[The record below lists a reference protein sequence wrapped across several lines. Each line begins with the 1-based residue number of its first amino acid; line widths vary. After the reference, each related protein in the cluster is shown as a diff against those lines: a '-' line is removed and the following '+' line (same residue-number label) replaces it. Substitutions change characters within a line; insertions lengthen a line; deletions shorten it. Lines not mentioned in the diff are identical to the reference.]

1 MRHCVTSQ
9 IEWSCF
15 FILYCDQER
24 GVIMKKFNKNM
35 LAHLNAA
42 NKQSTQ
48 TVESKFNTN
57 KKGIKDLEKV
67 GVIL

>member
-1 MRHCVTSQ
+1 
-9 IEWSCF
+9 
-15 FILYCDQER
+15 
-24 GVIMKKFNKNM
+24 MKKFNKNM

-42 NKQSTQ
+42 NKKSTQ
-48 TVESKFNTN
+48 TEEQKTFNTN

>member
-1 MRHCVTSQ
+1 
-9 IEWSCF
+9 
-15 FILYCDQER
+15 
-24 GVIMKKFNKNM
+24 MKKFNKNM

-48 TVESKFNTN
+48 TVENKSFNTN

>member
-1 MRHCVTSQ
+1 
-9 IEWSCF
+9 
-15 FILYCDQER
+15 
-24 GVIMKKFNKNM
+24 MKKFNRNM
-35 LAHLNAA
+35 LAHINAA

-48 TVESKFNTN
+48 TVERKFNTN

>member
-1 MRHCVTSQ
+1 
-9 IEWSCF
+9 
-15 FILYCDQER
+15 
-24 GVIMKKFNKNM
+24 MKKFNKNM

-42 NKQSTQ
+42 NKQNTQ
-48 TVESKFNTN
+48 TVEQKSFN